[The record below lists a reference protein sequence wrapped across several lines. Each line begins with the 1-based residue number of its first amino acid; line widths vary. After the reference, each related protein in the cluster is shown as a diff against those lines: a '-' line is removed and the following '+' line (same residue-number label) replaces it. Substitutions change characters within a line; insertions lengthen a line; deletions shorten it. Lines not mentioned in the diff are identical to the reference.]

1 MSFIFGQNDDGGSSR
16 GILCYYAGKAFG
28 RWARFGSAWNYWS
41 TKILIMGSQLTAL
54 SILTKFWFPDIP
66 LWIFAAIYAVLSI
79 AVVLLGTKGFDKVEN
94 VLAVIKTA
102 AILMFILLSTAALMG
117 WIRGA
122 AMVDPDFPIRLDKC
136 SLADFPHSGPRSYML
151 SMPMGVSKPLV

>member
-1 MSFIFGQNDDGGSSR
+1 MSFILAKMTTADPQEGSF
-16 GILCYYAGKAFG
+16 CYYAGKAFG

-66 LWIFAAIYAVLSI
+66 LWIFATIYAVLSI

-94 VLAVIKTA
+94 VLAVIKQRRFSCLFFSQLRA
-102 AILMFILLSTAALMG
+102 YG
-117 WIRGA
+117 
-122 AMVDPDFPIRLDKC
+122 LD
-136 SLADFPHSGPRSYML
+136 SRARW
-151 SMPMGVSKPLV
+151 